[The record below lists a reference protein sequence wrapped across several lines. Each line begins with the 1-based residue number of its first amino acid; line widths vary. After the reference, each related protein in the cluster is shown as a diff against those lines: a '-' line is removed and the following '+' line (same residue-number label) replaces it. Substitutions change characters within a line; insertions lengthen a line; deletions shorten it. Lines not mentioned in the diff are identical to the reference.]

1 MSNEP
6 EEPMHRAIRELGHSQ
21 TQLLN
26 RLLACEA
33 LLHSLVLRLDPAA
46 VAGVLE
52 EYEQAL
58 DRLASQLPPRLQ
70 MPQLWQDFADALGDR
85 QRPAAPAPHQPRPPG
100 ED

>member
-1 MSNEP
+1 MSDQP
-6 EEPMHRAIRELGHSQ
+6 EDPTHRAIRELGHSQ
-21 TQLLN
+21 TQILN

-33 LLHSLVLRLDPAA
+33 LLHSLVLRLEPAA

-58 DRLASQLPPRLQ
+58 DRLATQLPPRLQ
-70 MPQLWQDFADALGDR
+70 MPQLWQGFAAALTDR
-85 QRPAAPAPHQPRPPG
+85 QRVEGPAPGPLRPGG